1 MGMNSLRGGGVA
13 GYRRAAALLLILA
26 ALAGCPGERNRGGD
40 DADAAVANRT
50 DPHWVYRHA
59 PHARVAVV
67 FIHGLF
73 GDTNGTW
80 TPATPA
86 DAGFF
91 NLLHAAPGVGDKVD
105 IFAFGFTSK
114 MFGSGSLNV
123 REAASSLEESLKAN
137 GVLDY
142 DSLVFVAH
150 SMGGL
155 VALRYL
161 VRHRAELE
169 RVPLVVLYASPMD
182 GADIASIAR
191 HVASNPALAQMFDGD
206 GNEFLA
212 TLNEDWAAI
221 PAERRPK
228 VRCAYETARTGPVMV
243 VPRRSAT
250 RWCEGN
256 LVAVGGA
263 NHIDIVK
270 PDRATHPSMLVL
282 ANALDEVVFGTARQP
297 LVQAPDF
304 RENAAGEW
312 LYDFRAGSAA
322 NRAALVN
329 AGPRALS
336 YRIGR
341 ASDDKLL
348 VTPRPTPRPIPVG
361 GREELELFL
370 LEPGQPRPEYT
381 FELDIAPMG
390 PRTVRVRVDDPAA
403 LQRMHASMSEAA
415 LAGAGDFAEANRDRL
430 NQLPESE
437 QQQALADAARRSLSR
452 WYGDLPESAQWLL
465 TANALAATPF
475 DSLSAAALRKVEDS
489 APAVAEAPAV
499 QAIARDVARR
509 SNLRVFRDI
518 EPASPQ
524 AGQDRESATGS
535 DAGARDNPA
544 QGDAGA
550 SMSGEA
556 PASSVH
562 LIQQA
567 NTPRLRAAATQL
579 QGVSSQR
586 QASLVL
592 QGDLHRSIGQAEA
605 AHAAYET
612 AASISATPAVRQRLR
627 VVDAEVER

>member
-1 MGMNSLRGGGVA
+1 MGMNSLRRGGA
-13 GYRRAAALLLILA
+13 AACIRAAALAAWLL
-26 ALAGCPGERNRGGD
+26 LAGLLAGGCDRDDEREGE
-40 DADAAVANRT
+40 AAIANHT
-50 DPHWVYRHA
+50 DPHWVFQHQ

-67 FIHGLF
+67 FVHGLF
-73 GDTNGTW
+73 GDTKGTW
-80 TPATPA
+80 APQAPA

-91 NLLHAAPGVGDKVD
+91 NLLRAAPQVGDKVD
-105 IFAFGFTSK
+105 IFAFGFTSR

-123 REAASSLEESLKAN
+123 REAASNLEESLKAH
-137 GVLDY
+137 GVLEY
-142 DSLVFVAH
+142 EHLVFVAH

-155 VALRYL
+155 VTLRYL
-161 VRHRAELE
+161 VRHRDQLE

-221 PAERRPK
+221 PAERKPK

-256 LVAVGGA
+256 LVAIGDA

-270 PDRATHPSMLVL
+270 PDRAGHPSMLVL
-282 ANALDEVVFGTARQP
+282 TNALNEVVFGSPREP
-297 LVQAPDF
+297 LVHAPDF
-304 RENAAGEW
+304 RENEAGEW
-312 LYDFRAGSAA
+312 VYAFRAGSAA

-329 AGPRALS
+329 VGRRPLS

-361 GREELELFL
+361 AREELELFL
-370 LEPGQPRPEYT
+370 LEPGRAQPEYT
-381 FELDIAPMG
+381 FELDIAPLG

-403 LQRMHASMSEAA
+403 LQRMHTNMSEAA
-415 LAGAGDFAEANRDRL
+415 LAGAGEFAEQNRDRL
-430 NQLPESE
+430 NALPEAE
-437 QQQALADAARRSLSR
+437 QQQALAEAARRSLTR

-475 DSLSAAALRKVEDS
+475 DALSATALRKVEDT

-499 QAIARDVARR
+499 QAIARDVAQR

-518 EPASPQ
+518 AIPAPRPEE
-524 AGQDRESATGS
+524 QDGAVPDGGT
-535 DAGARDNPA
+535 DAGGTG
-544 QGDAGA
+544 QGDLPADAAA
-550 SMSGEA
+550 SA
-556 PASSVH
+556 PDR
-562 LIQQA
+562 LLQQA
-567 NTPRLRAAATQL
+567 DAARLRTAATRL
-579 QGVSSQR
+579 QGIGSQR
-586 QASLVL
+586 QAGLVL
-592 QGDLHRSIGQAEA
+592 QGDLQRSAGRIEA
-605 AHAAYET
+605 AQEAYET
-612 AASISATPAVRQRLR
+612 AAGISATPAVRERLR
-627 VVDAEVER
+627 VAGATER